1 MRDSKNTGK
10 TRRNRN
16 GNNNDRTKAVRKC
29 GVKTVCGGGETM
41 SQKKIIKTNSD
52 KRYIALLQEIR
63 YSRALNFK
71 LHGLSLAVLFF
82 SLAPICYLFALTLG
96 SLGFWMGEAMFLIL
110 GVFTFSLVITR
121 YTRTK

>member
-1 MRDSKNTGK
+1 
-10 TRRNRN
+10 
-16 GNNNDRTKAVRKC
+16 
-29 GVKTVCGGGETM
+29 M

-52 KRYIALLQEIR
+52 ERYIALLQEIR

-82 SLAPICYLFALTLG
+82 SLATICYLFALTLA

-121 YTRTK
+121 YTRTIVNLGLEKTQKEWMRNMGR